1 MPRANPPVFLRRVLV
16 ADAVI
21 SGATGVLLWLA
32 AAAIE
37 PLTGLPT
44 GLLRPAGL
52 LLLPFAGAVAAVAAR
67 DPLPRR
73 AVTAVV
79 AANAAWVAASVALLV
94 SGLVEPTGVGHALVV
109 LQAVAVL
116 GLTQLQWVGLRR
128 IGGTIT
134 AAP

>member
-16 ADAVI
+16 ADALI
-21 SGATGVLLWLA
+21 SGATGALLWLA

-37 PLTGLPT
+37 PLTGLPAA
-44 GLLRPAGL
+44 LLRPAGL
-52 LLLPFAGAVAAVAAR
+52 LLLPFAAAVAATAAR

-94 SGLVEPTGVGHALVV
+94 SGLVEPTAVGYAFVV
-109 LQAVAVL
+109 VQAVAVL
-116 GLTQLQWVGLRR
+116 ALAELQWIGLRR

-134 AAP
+134 AAS